1 MSRSSE
7 SVVDVLGER
16 GPFAKLLPGFAPRA
30 QQQALAQAIDNALLE
45 GGTLIGEAGTGVGKT
60 FAYLVPAILSGLKV
74 IISTGTR
81 HLQDQLFY
89 NDLPL
94 VRQALQSDVK
104 VALLKGRGNYLCR
117 HRLAQAAEHPLLSHA
132 ELLSQLTQVQHWAAT
147 TKTGDIS
154 EVNALAED
162 APIWRYVTSDADFCA
177 GHEPDQL
184 GDCFVH
190 RARRTAQSS
199 DIVVVNHHLF
209 FADLALK
216 EEGFGEI
223 LPSADVFVL
232 DEAHQIPEVASQF
245 FAKRFSS
252 RQLTDL
258 VLDSIAEQMRDAPD
272 MGELRDAITVLEKAS
287 RDFRLAFGVRPQRDA
302 WRQVLDNQA
311 IRTSVGELQQ
321 AYGAL
326 GEQLELAA
334 PRGKGL
340 TACLRRCLAQI
351 EVLEH
356 FIAPETQGQWVHWY
370 ETFRT
375 GYVLSLTALDI
386 AEPYQRAVNT
396 LSASWLY
403 TSATLS
409 VGNSFAHFR
418 GQLGIDE
425 VSECQQNSPFDYQR
439 NALLYLPPNMPKPSA
454 DTYNQ
459 KVIEAALPVMRASG
473 GRTFLLFTSYRA
485 LNQAAQWLQDKTDL
499 PLLVQ
504 GDSPKRELIAEFQ
517 SLGNAVLLG
526 TSSFW
531 EGVDVRGQ
539 ALSCVI
545 IDKLPFASPGDPVM
559 QARINV
565 MREHGS
571 NPFFDYQ
578 VPQAAIA
585 LKQGVGR
592 LIRDVNDRGVVMIC
606 DPRLKTKSYGRL
618 FIQSY
623 LKFRLPIPSKVCRI
637 FLPGRHYKSPR
648 HRYGNRSL

>member
-1 MSRSSE
+1 MSHSFE
-7 SVVDVLGER
+7 SVTEVLGKH
-16 GPFAKLLPGFAPRA
+16 GPFAEHLSGFAPRT
-30 QQQALAQAIDNALLE
+30 QQQALAEAIDNTLLE

-60 FAYLVPAILSGLKV
+60 FAYLVPAILSGLK
-74 IISTGTR
+74 IIVSTGTR

-94 VRQALQSDVK
+94 VRRALRSDIN
-104 VALLKGRGNYLCR
+104 VALLKGRSNYLCR
-117 HRLAQAAEHPLLSHA
+117 HRMAAASQHPMLSRA
-132 ELLSQLTQVQHWAAT
+132 ELLSQLTQVRHWAAT

-154 EVNALAED
+154 EVKTLPED
-162 APIWRYVTSDADFCA
+162 APIWHYVTSDADFCA

-184 GDCFVH
+184 SDCFVH
-190 RARRTAQSS
+190 QARKQAQSA

-209 FADLALK
+209 FADLSLK

-223 LPSADVFVL
+223 LPSANVFVL
-232 DEAHQIPEVASQF
+232 DEAHQIPKVASQF
-245 FAKRFSS
+245 FGQRFSS

-258 VLDSIAEQMRDAPD
+258 VRDSIAEQMRDAAD
-272 MGELRDAITVLEKAS
+272 MSELREAISTLEKAS
-287 RDFRLAFGVRPQRDA
+287 RDFRLSFGVQTRRDA
-302 WRQVLDNQA
+302 WRQILDNQNIA
-311 IRTSVGELQQ
+311 TSIGELQQ
-321 AYGAL
+321 AYRELAG
-326 GEQLELAA
+326 QLELAA
-334 PRGKGL
+334 PRGRGL
-340 TACLRRCLAQI
+340 AACLRRCLAQL
-351 EVLEH
+351 EVLGN
-356 FIAPETQGQWVHWY
+356 FIAPDTQGEWVHWF

-375 GYVLSLTALDI
+375 GYVLSLTALDV
-386 AEPYQRAVNT
+386 AGPFQRTVNT

-418 GQLGIDE
+418 AQLGIE
-425 VSECQQNSPFDYQR
+425 EANECQQNSPFDYPN
-439 NALLYLPPNMPKPSA
+439 NALLYLPANMPEPSA
-454 DTYNQ
+454 DNYNQ
-459 KVIEAALPVMRASG
+459 KVIEAALPVIRASG
-473 GRTFLLFTSYRA
+473 GRAFLLFTSYRA
-485 LNQAAQWLQDKTDL
+485 LNQAAEWLLDKTDL

-559 QARINV
+559 QARISA
-565 MREHGS
+565 MRERGG

-618 FIQSY
+618 FIQS
-623 LKFRLPIPSKVCRI
+623 LPEMP
-637 FLPGRHYKSPR
+637 PTD
-648 HRYGNRSL
+648 SLQSVQAFFAQEQR